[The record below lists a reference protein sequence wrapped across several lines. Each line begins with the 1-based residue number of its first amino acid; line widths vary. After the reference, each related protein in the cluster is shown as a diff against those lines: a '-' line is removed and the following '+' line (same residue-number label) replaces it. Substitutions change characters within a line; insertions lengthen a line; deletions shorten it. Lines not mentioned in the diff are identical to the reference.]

1 MSGAHEHPSRID
13 ISTLRNPELAAE
25 GRRKIEWAAAHMP
38 VLNEIRKRNLEAQPL
53 KGRQVAISLHLE
65 AKTAYMA
72 LVIRDLGAQVAI
84 SGSNPLS
91 TQDDV
96 AAGLAS
102 MGIEVHSWY
111 NATGEEYNSF
121 LDKVLNTEPDLII
134 DDGGDLVARLHSV
147 RRELLPRIIGGA
159 EETTTGIH
167 RLRAME
173 KSGDLGFPMVAVND
187 ALCKYLFD
195 NRYGTGQSVWDGIMR
210 TTNLVVCGKTAV
222 VLGYGWCGKG
232 VARRAAGLGA
242 RVIVCEV
249 DPIKSAEAW
258 MDGFQ
263 VMKLADAAPL
273 GDFFVTVTGCSNVI
287 RAEHIARLKDGAIL
301 SNAGHFDVEIS
312 KPDLS
317 RLSTG
322 SEEARRNITRYRMK
336 DGRSVYLL
344 AEGRLVNLAAGDGH
358 PVEIMDMTFALQVSS
373 LLFLNGKSDLETK
386 VYSVPADIDRQVAAL
401 KLASLGLEID
411 ALTEDQRQYLESW
424 ELGT

>member
-1 MSGAHEHPSRID
+1 MNSNFAHPSRID
-13 ISTLRNPELAAE
+13 ISTLRSPELAE
-25 GRRKIEWAAAHMP
+25 DGRRKIEWAAAHMP
-38 VLNEIRKRNLEAQPL
+38 VLNRIKEENRELQPL
-53 KGRQVAISLHLE
+53 RGHKVAVCLHLE

-72 LVIRDLGAQVAI
+72 AVIRDLGAEVVI

-111 NATGEEYNSF
+111 NATHEEYNGF
-121 LDKVLNTEPDLII
+121 LDKVLDTKPDLII
-134 DDGGDLVARLHSV
+134 DDGGDLVAKLHSD
-147 RRELLPRIIGGA
+147 RRELLPLIIGGA

-173 KSGDLGFPMVAVND
+173 KSGELGFPMVAVND

-222 VLGYGWCGKG
+222 VAGYGWCGKG
-232 VARRAAGLGA
+232 VAKRAAGLGA
-242 RVIVCEV
+242 RVIVCEI
-249 DPIKSAEAW
+249 DPIKSTEAW
-258 MDGFQ
+258 MDGFD
-263 VMKLADAAPL
+263 VMKLEDAAPL

-301 SNAGHFDVEIS
+301 TNAGHFDVEIS
-312 KPDLS
+312 KPDL
-317 RLSTG
+317 LAM
-322 SEEARRNITRYRMK
+322 SESQDTVRHNIKKFSMK
-336 DGRSVYLL
+336 DGRSVYLI

-358 PVEIMDMTFALQVSS
+358 PAEIMDMTFALQVSS
-373 LLFLNGKSDLETK
+373 LLFLNSGTKLEPK
-386 VYSVPADIDRQVAAL
+386 VYSVPEEIDRQVASL
-401 KLASLGLEID
+401 KLASLGIEID
-411 ALTEDQRQYLESW
+411 ELTSDQQHYLNSW
-424 ELGT
+424 QQGT